1 MVDTPPNYYNLTIL
15 APSGQVCGLMT
26 IIRDQETRRNDF
38 IFYSDRLT
46 RLLVEKSLELLPVRP
61 KSIKTPLGLP
71 HQGVGFE
78 GKICAVSIMRA
89 GESMEKPVREVC
101 KKIRI
106 GKILIQRD
114 EQTAQPIIYYS
125 KLPDDISQRWVFLLD
140 PMLATGGS
148 AREAIRILL
157 EAGVQEERLIF
168 INLLAC
174 PEGLQ
179 AIFSAF
185 PNIHIVTGAIDKGLD
200 EKAYI
205 LPGLGDFGDRYF
217 GT

>member
-1 MVDTPPNYYNLTIL
+1 MPDYAEYSNLTVL
-15 APSGQVCGLMT
+15 PASGQVRGLMT
-26 IIRDQETRRNDF
+26 IIRNVQTRRNDF

-46 RLLVEKSLELLPVRP
+46 RLLVEKSLELLPVFPRTVV
-61 KSIKTPLGLP
+61 TPLNLP
-71 HQGVGFE
+71 YEGVSFE

-101 KKIRI
+101 KKIRV

-114 EQTAQPIIYYS
+114 EETARPIVYYS
-125 KLPDDISQRWVFLLD
+125 KLPTDIGRRWVFLLD

-148 AREAIRILL
+148 ALEAIRILL
-157 EAGVQEERLIF
+157 KAGVREDHLIF

-174 PEGLQ
+174 PEGLG
-179 AIFSAF
+179 AVFSAY
-185 PNIHIVTGAIDKGLD
+185 PLVRVVTGAVDEGLN
-200 EKAYI
+200 ERAYI
-205 LPGLGDFGDRYF
+205 VPGLGDFGDRYF

>member
-1 MVDTPPNYYNLTIL
+1 MSKHVEFPNLTVL
-15 APSGQVCGLMT
+15 PESGQVRGLMT
-26 IIRDQETRRNDF
+26 IIRNVETRRNDF

-46 RLLVEKSLELLPVRP
+46 RLLVEKSLELLPIFDKRVD
-61 KSIKTPLGLP
+61 TPLGLP
-71 HQGVGFE
+71 YVGVGFE

-101 KKIRI
+101 KKIRV
-106 GKILIQRD
+106 GKILIQRN
-114 EQTAQPIIYYS
+114 EETAEPIVYYS
-125 KLPDDISQRWVFLLD
+125 KLPGDIGRRWVFLLD

-157 EAGVQEERLIF
+157 EAGVQEDHLIF

-174 PEGLQ
+174 PEGLRT
-179 AIFSAF
+179 IFETF
-185 PNIHIVTGAIDKGLD
+185 PEVRIVTGAVDQGLN
-200 EKAYI
+200 ERAYI
-205 LPGLGDFGDRYF
+205 VPGLGDFGDRYF

>member
-1 MVDTPPNYYNLTIL
+1 MSDHAEFPNLTVL
-15 APSGQVCGLMT
+15 PASGQVRGLMT
-26 IIRDQETRRNDF
+26 IIRNVETRRNDF

-46 RLLVEKSLELLPVRP
+46 RLLVEKSLELLPIFD
-61 KSIKTPLGLP
+61 KSVDTPLGLP
-71 HQGVGFE
+71 YEGVGFE

-101 KKIRI
+101 KKIRV

-114 EQTAQPIIYYS
+114 EETAKPIVYYS
-125 KLPDDISQRWVFLLD
+125 KLPNDIGRRWVFLLD

-157 EAGVQEERLIF
+157 EAGVQEDHLIF

-174 PEGLQ
+174 PEGLHT
-179 AIFSAF
+179 IFDSF
-185 PNIHIVTGAIDKGLD
+185 PRVRIVTGAVDQGLN
-200 EKAYI
+200 EKSYI
-205 LPGLGDFGDRYF
+205 VPGLGDFGDRYF

>member
-1 MVDTPPNYYNLTIL
+1 MSDFPEFPNLTVL
-15 APSGQVCGLMT
+15 PPSGQVRGLMT
-26 IIRDQETRRNDF
+26 IIRNVETRRNDF

-46 RLLVEKSLELLPVRP
+46 RLLVEKSLELLPVFP
-61 KSIKTPLGLP
+61 KSVESPLGLP
-71 HQGVGFE
+71 YQGVGFE

-101 KKIRI
+101 KKIRV
-106 GKILIQRD
+106 GKILIQRN
-114 EQTAQPIIYYS
+114 EETAEPIVYYS
-125 KLPDDISQRWVFLLD
+125 KLPNDIGRRWVFLLD

-157 EAGVQEERLIF
+157 EAGVDEDHLIF

-174 PEGLQ
+174 PEGLRT
-179 AIFSAF
+179 IFAAF
-185 PNIHIVTGAIDKGLD
+185 PKVRVVTGAVDQGLN
-200 EKAYI
+200 EKSYI
-205 LPGLGDFGDRYF
+205 VPGLGDFGDRYF

>member
-1 MVDTPPNYYNLTIL
+1 MVDVNAYPNLTVL
-15 APSGQVCGLMT
+15 PPSGQVRGLMT
-26 IIRDQETRRNDF
+26 IIRDRQTRRNDF

-46 RLLVEKSLELLPVRP
+46 RLLVEKSMELLPVHPRTVL
-61 KSIKTPLGLP
+61 TPLDLP
-71 HQGVGFE
+71 YEGVGFE

-101 KKIRI
+101 KKIRL
-106 GKILIQRD
+106 GKILIQRN
-114 EQTAQPIIYYS
+114 EETAEPVVYYS
-125 KLPDDISQRWVFLLD
+125 KLPGDIGRRWVFLLD

-157 EAGVQEERLIF
+157 DAGVREDHIIF

-174 PEGLQ
+174 PQGLDT
-179 AIFSAF
+179 IFTAF
-185 PNIHIVTGAIDKGLD
+185 PSVRIVTGEVDGGLN
-200 EKAYI
+200 ERSYI
-205 LPGLGDFGDRYF
+205 EPGLGDFGDRYF

>member
-1 MVDTPPNYYNLTIL
+1 MLDTEFPNLTVL
-15 APSGQVCGLMT
+15 PPSGQVRGLMT
-26 IIRDQETRRNDF
+26 IIRNQQTRRNDF

-46 RLLVEKSLELLPVRP
+46 RLLVEKSLELLPVFP
-61 KSIKTPLGLP
+61 KTVDTPLGIP
-71 HQGVGFE
+71 YEGVGFE

-101 KKIRI
+101 KKIRV

-114 EQTAQPIIYYS
+114 ETTAKPIVFYS
-125 KLPDDISQRWVFLLD
+125 KLPDDIGRRWVFLLD

-148 AREAIRILL
+148 AGEAIRILL
-157 EAGVQEERLIF
+157 EAGVREDHLIF

-174 PEGLQ
+174 PEGLRN
-179 AIFSAF
+179 IFASY
-185 PNIHIVTGAIDKGLD
+185 PSVRVVTGAVDKGLND
-200 EKAYI
+200 KAYI
-205 LPGLGDFGDRYF
+205 VPGLGDFGDRYF

>member
-1 MVDTPPNYYNLTIL
+1 MSDYAAHPNLTVL
-15 APSGQVCGLMT
+15 PASGQVRGLMT
-26 IIRDQETRRNDF
+26 IIRNVETRRNDF

-46 RLLVEKSLELLPVRP
+46 RLLVEKSLELLPVFP
-61 KSIKTPLGLP
+61 KSVVTPLSLP
-71 HQGVGFE
+71 YDGVGFE

-101 KKIRI
+101 KKIRV
-106 GKILIQRD
+106 GKILIQRN
-114 EQTAQPIIYYS
+114 EETAEPVVYYS
-125 KLPDDISQRWVFLLD
+125 KLPSDIGRRWVFLLD

-157 EAGVQEERLIF
+157 EAGVREDHLIF

-174 PEGLQ
+174 PEGLHT
-179 AIFSAF
+179 IFNTF
-185 PNIHIVTGAIDKGLD
+185 PQVRVVTGAVDEGLND
-200 EKAYI
+200 RAYI
-205 LPGLGDFGDRYF
+205 VPGLGDFGDRYF

>member
-1 MVDTPPNYYNLTIL
+1 MTADLSRYPNLTVL
-15 APSGQVCGLMT
+15 PPSGQVVGLMT
-26 IIRDQETRRNDF
+26 IIRDVRTRRNDF

-46 RLLVEKSLELLPVRP
+46 RLLVEKSLELLPVYP
-61 KSIKTPLGLP
+61 KTVDTPLGLP
-71 HQGVGFE
+71 FEGVGFE

-101 KKIRI
+101 KKIRV
-106 GKILIQRD
+106 GKILIQRN
-114 EQTAQPIIYYS
+114 EETAEPIVYYS
-125 KLPDDISQRWVFLLD
+125 KLPGDISRRWVFLLD

-148 AREAIRILL
+148 AREAIRILIS
-157 EAGVQEERLIF
+157 AGVREDHIIF

-174 PEGLQ
+174 PRGLDT
-179 AIFSAF
+179 IFGTY
-185 PNIHIVTGAIDKGLD
+185 PDVRIVTGAVDDGLN

-205 LPGLGDFGDRYF
+205 GDRYF